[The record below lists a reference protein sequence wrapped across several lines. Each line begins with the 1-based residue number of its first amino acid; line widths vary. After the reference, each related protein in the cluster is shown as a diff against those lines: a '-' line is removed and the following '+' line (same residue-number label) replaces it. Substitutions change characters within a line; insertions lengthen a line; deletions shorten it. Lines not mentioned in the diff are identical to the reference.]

1 MIINDVK
8 NCSKTLYYLVL
19 PIVCIMVVD
28 PCNIWDPDL
37 LFIVMD
43 PDPKMFIQFMSYEK
57 ILIEQL
63 EKGAF
68 S

>member
-1 MIINDVK
+1 
-8 NCSKTLYYLVL
+8 
-19 PIVCIMVVD
+19 MVVD

-43 PDPKMFIQFMSYEK
+43 PDPKMFIQFMSFEK

>member
-1 MIINDVK
+1 
-8 NCSKTLYYLVL
+8 
-19 PIVCIMVVD
+19 MVVD

-43 PDPKMFIQFMSYEK
+43 PDPKMFIQFMSNEK
-57 ILIEQL
+57 ILIEQP

>member
-1 MIINDVK
+1 M
-8 NCSKTLYYLVL
+8 YYLVL

-28 PCNIWDPDL
+28 PDL

-43 PDPKMFIQFMSYEK
+43 PDPILVIQFMSYEK
-57 ILIEQL
+57 ILIEQP

>member
-1 MIINDVK
+1 
-8 NCSKTLYYLVL
+8 
-19 PIVCIMVVD
+19 MVVD
-28 PCNIWDPDL
+28 PCNICDPDL

-57 ILIEQL
+57 ILIEQP

>member
-8 NCSKTLYYLVL
+8 KLFKNVVL
-19 PIVCIMVVD
+19 LIVCIMVVD